1 MMMPT
6 GLPRNPTTAT
16 VIGNHQIMVVPI
28 GGGSDKIN
36 NNGIPLITALQ
47 RASTTNNV
55 VQGNDFNITRNV
67 EPMHISSNDSSI
79 TLVETSDSDVNGK
92 PRRHPYMCHFNNS
105 ILDYIS
111 SRYEIYYNIILII
124 FILVEK
130 GERNQQTSNS
140 ASQNTANNQPRKNT
154 PGRRKKPC
162 LSSRERNVR
171 RIESNE
177 RERLRMHGLNIAF
190 PVLTVY
196 FNGTLNT
203 SQGIYSI
210 I

>member
-6 GLPRNPTTAT
+6 GLTLNPTTAT

-47 RASTTNNV
+47 RASTTNTV

-92 PRRHPYMCHFNNS
+92 RRRYPYMCHLNN
-105 ILDYIS
+105 IS

-124 FILVEK
+124 FILMEK

-190 PVLTVY
+190 QVLTVY

>member
-1 MMMPT
+1 MIKWYYFILQLHNKMMMPT

-92 PRRHPYMCHFNNS
+92 RRRHPYMCHFDNS
-105 ILDYIS
+105 ILDIS
-111 SRYEIYYNIILII
+111 SRYEIYYNIILIF
-124 FILVEK
+124 FILMVK
-130 GERNQQTSNS
+130 R
-140 ASQNTANNQPRKNT
+140 
-154 PGRRKKPC
+154 
-162 LSSRERNVR
+162 
-171 RIESNE
+171 
-177 RERLRMHGLNIAF
+177 
-190 PVLTVY
+190 
-196 FNGTLNT
+196 
-203 SQGIYSI
+203 
-210 I
+210 

>member
-6 GLPRNPTTAT
+6 GLTLNPTTAT

-47 RASTTNNV
+47 RASTTNTMA
-55 VQGNDFNITRNV
+55 QGNELNITRNV

-92 PRRHPYMCHFNNS
+92 RRRLPYMCHFLNS
-105 ILDYIS
+105 MFQVINILQ
-111 SRYEIYYNIILII
+111 YYHHN
-124 FILVEK
+124 FILMEI

-190 PVLTVY
+190 QVLTEF
-196 FNGTLNT
+196 FNIP
-203 SQGIYSI
+203 SKFF
-210 I
+210 

>member
-6 GLPRNPTTAT
+6 GLTLNPTTAT

-47 RASTTNNV
+47 RASTTNTV

-92 PRRHPYMCHFNNS
+92 RRRYPYMCHLNNLLQIWN
-105 ILDYIS
+105 ILQYNSHFFHPHGKKVNEIS
-111 SRYEIYYNIILII
+111 RPATQLHRTQRIINHEKILLGEEKSRVYLQGKEMFVGLKAMN
-124 FILVEK
+124 
-130 GERNQQTSNS
+130 G
-140 ASQNTANNQPRKNT
+140 
-154 PGRRKKPC
+154 
-162 LSSRERNVR
+162 NVC
-171 RIESNE
+171 EC
-177 RERLRMHGLNIAF
+177 M
-190 PVLTVY
+190 V
-196 FNGTLNT
+196 
-203 SQGIYSI
+203 
-210 I
+210 